1 MTWVVQREVS
11 AVDGGVV
18 TCEGSPPRQ
27 GSLGPNLGSPT
38 HYELCDPVSGL
49 ISCVLVSSNT

>member
-38 HYELCDPVSGL
+38 HYEH
-49 ISCVLVSSNT
+49 IIRIILVATS